1 MRQRDADIPR
11 PTAEEISRIW
21 QRAHDRQAET
31 GRDQWV
37 IGSAQQ
43 TDRRLHLRAGE
54 DETLCGGHSGD
65 MDNLDSKAAAVFPEG
80 YHDLC
85 LHCVARWRADQ

>member
-1 MRQRDADIPR
+1 MPHGKTDIPR
-11 PTAEEISRIW
+11 PTDDEIKSIW

-43 TDRRLHLRAGE
+43 TNRRLHLRDGE
-54 DETLCGGHSGD
+54 DTLCEGHSGD
-65 MDNLDSKAAAVFPEG
+65 MDNHDTKAAAVFPEG

-85 LHCVARWRADQ
+85 LHCVARWRAEE